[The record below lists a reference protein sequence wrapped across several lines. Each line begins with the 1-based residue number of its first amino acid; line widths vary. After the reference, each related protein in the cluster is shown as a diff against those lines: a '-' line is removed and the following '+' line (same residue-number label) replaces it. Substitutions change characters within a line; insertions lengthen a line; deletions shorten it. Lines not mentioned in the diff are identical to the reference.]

1 VFEDFVVVALR
12 DALRV
17 SDRVLVQGASGRRLF
32 SDIAERVSLKPDIS
46 FWAGERCRFVG
57 DVKYK
62 RIAPAAYPN
71 ADPWGEVNARH

>member
-1 VFEDFVVVALR
+1 MFEDFVVVALR